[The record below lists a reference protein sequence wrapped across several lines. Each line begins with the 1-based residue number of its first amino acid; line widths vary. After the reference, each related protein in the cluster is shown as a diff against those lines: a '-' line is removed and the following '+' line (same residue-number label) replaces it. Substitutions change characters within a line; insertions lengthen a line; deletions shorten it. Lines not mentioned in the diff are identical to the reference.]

1 MLPPSSSSSPNP
13 QAVTLRDTL
22 YYSLGNAAGL
32 MTYNV
37 FNTFLIFFYTDV
49 VRLPAAWVGAGWLAF
64 GFWNAINDP
73 IAGWLSDR
81 TQSQFGRRR
90 FFIRAMAVP
99 VSLTFALV
107 WLPPLDVA
115 THGATAVMIY
125 FLVIISIYDILQS
138 IITLNQDAIFPE
150 MYQEHAQRTQAAT
163 VRQVVG
169 GISTAVALGLSP
181 AIYDNLGW
189 GALAL
194 TWGSIA
200 ACLHLASLRGIRE
213 NPAFA
218 EAEEN
223 PSLRAQLKLL
233 AENRIFRVVV
243 GINFVTRFILAVL
256 TLSLPFYAEYV
267 LEIEQ
272 SQASLLIVA
281 VTAAGLVSL
290 AFWQGAFRR
299 IGTRRAMLYALAVAC
314 VVATPL
320 FFVTTLGAALAAL
333 VVLGLVVG
341 GIFFLGPDLLFAET
355 IDEDFTRTGVRR
367 EGMYRG
373 LLGFVF
379 RFPPAFAGFIL
390 LNGLE
395 LAGFDPDLGVGQ
407 QPDLVP
413 MVIQGFIVLGCIGAA
428 LVGLVLL
435 RAYPLHGERL
445 ATIQADAQALREKIN
460 QGDA

>member
-1 MLPPSSSSSPNP
+1 MTSPIDPAPIP
-13 QAVTLRDTL
+13 QTVKLRDTL

-64 GFWNAINDP
+64 GFWNAVNDP

-90 FFIRAMAVP
+90 FFIRALAIP

-107 WLPPLDVA
+107 WLPPLDVD

-150 MYQEHAQRTQAAT
+150 MYQEHAQRTRAAT
-163 VRQVVG
+163 IRQVAG
-169 GISTAVALGLSP
+169 GISTAVALGASP
-181 AIYDNLGW
+181 AIYDTFGW

-200 ACLHLASLRGIRE
+200 AMLHLLSLRGIKE

-223 PSLRAQLKLL
+223 PSIIQQLRLL
-233 AENRIFRVVV
+233 SENRIFRIVV
-243 GINFVTRFILAVL
+243 GINFVTRFILATL

-272 SQASLLIVA
+272 GQSSFLIIA

-290 AFWQGAFRR
+290 LFWQQAFRR
-299 IGTRRAMLYALAVAC
+299 IGTRRAMLYSLAVAC
-314 VVATPL
+314 VVAMPM
-320 FFVTTLGAALAAL
+320 FFITSLVPALIAL
-333 VVLGLVVG
+333 LILGLVVG

-367 EGMYRG
+367 EGIYRG
-373 LLGFVF
+373 VLGFVF
-379 RFPPAFAGFIL
+379 RLPPALAGFIL
-390 LNGLE
+390 LNSLD
-395 LAGFDPDLGVGQ
+395 LAGFDADLGVGA

-413 MVIQGFIVLGCIGAA
+413 VIIQGFIVIGCVGAA
-428 LVGLVLL
+428 LAGLALL
-435 RAYPLHGERL
+435 SAYPLHGERL
-445 ATIQADAQALREKIN
+445 ARIQQEAEALRTRVNRAK
-460 QGDA
+460 A